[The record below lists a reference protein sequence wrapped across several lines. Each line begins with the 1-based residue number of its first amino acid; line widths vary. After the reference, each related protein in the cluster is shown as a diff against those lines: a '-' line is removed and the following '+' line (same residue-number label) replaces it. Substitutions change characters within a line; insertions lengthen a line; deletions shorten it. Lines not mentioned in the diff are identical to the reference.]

1 MPSAHLA
8 RLVLIEARRGAL
20 PWLAA
25 AALLISLAL
34 AAFVSQVA
42 LTESRALQ
50 LAIVAALGR
59 ACAVF
64 LIAAHVATSLL
75 REMNDKGLEL
85 MLSLPLPRSTQY
97 LGRLAGFAACG
108 AALAAVFAAP
118 LFAWAT
124 PAAVALWAV
133 SLALECAVVAAA
145 ALFFAVS
152 LGQLVA
158 ALTATAGLYLLARS
172 IAGIQAIAASPL
184 AEESMTHEI
193 ARWGVE
199 GVALLLPRLDAVT
212 RTDWLV
218 YGAPEPRAYLQGLA
232 GLLIYGALLTAAGLF
247 DFQRES
253 F

>member
-20 PWLAA
+20 PWLAL

-85 MLSLPLPRSTQY
+85 MLSLPLPHSTQY

-124 PAAVALWAV
+124 PA
-133 SLALECAVVAAA
+133 
-145 ALFFAVS
+145 
-152 LGQLVA
+152 
-158 ALTATAGLYLLARS
+158 
-172 IAGIQAIAASPL
+172 
-184 AEESMTHEI
+184 
-193 ARWGVE
+193 
-199 GVALLLPRLDAVT
+199 
-212 RTDWLV
+212 
-218 YGAPEPRAYLQGLA
+218 
-232 GLLIYGALLTAAGLF
+232 
-247 DFQRES
+247 
-253 F
+253 